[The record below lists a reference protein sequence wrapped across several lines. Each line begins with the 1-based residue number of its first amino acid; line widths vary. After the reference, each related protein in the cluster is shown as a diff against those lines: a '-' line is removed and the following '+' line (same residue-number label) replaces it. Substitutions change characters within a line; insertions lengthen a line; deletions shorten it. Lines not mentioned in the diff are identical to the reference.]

1 MGRDKEIVIYEGLA
15 HPVLCNKIRYY
26 KDSYFTKRLLDKVEV
41 KPLELHGDKRM
52 KGRTATLVAAS
63 TLALLSACSSPQVQ
77 PAEPA
82 PDPDSYF
89 KSEAA
94 EAADQAEAAA
104 DAQEAA
110 DRAAHPESYTP
121 LPPGPAAGFPPAPT
135 MPPMSASAFRS
146 DILRLLESIQS
157 IGDTQRPNVEAV
169 MRAKMGNPGT
179 DTYFLYYGSV
189 HEGWDYGVDV
199 YPDRANLTA
208 EITFHLYFRGRTTER
223 TLPHCTFDRDEFLAE
238 LKAAGWTIDER
249 AAAERTGRRYMTYGK
264 DLPARGIAIGGRLYF
279 QVPGGG
285 DSSQNPC
292 VTMVTINA
300 GHIGNEP

>member
-208 EITFHLYFRGRTTER
+208 EITFHLYFRGAHYRADPP
-223 TLPHCTFDRDEFLAE
+223 TLHLRQGRVPRRVEGSRMDDRRACCGGANGASLHDLRQRPACTRHSN
-238 LKAAGWTIDER
+238 
-249 AAAERTGRRYMTYGK
+249 RRPLV
-264 DLPARGIAIGGRLYF
+264 LPSARRRRFIPESMRHH
-279 QVPGGG
+279 G
-285 DSSQNPC
+285 DHQCRS
-292 VTMVTINA
+292 
-300 GHIGNEP
+300 HRE